1 MAIWANPT
9 RMLSPL
15 DDATSRFE
23 WVREVLGQTL
33 FRVWHEGPLGEEVC
47 RESFGVVVAGPEA
60 GPAMLK
66 LDDGTAPPH
75 ILRFDTLEQAMRAGE
90 AHVALTYAERPTWNL
105 GP

>member
-1 MAIWANPT
+1 MAKWANT
-9 RMLSPL
+9 GRLSSPL

-23 WVREVLGQTL
+23 WVREYVGQTL
-33 FRVWHEGPLGEEVC
+33 TRVWLAPGGTEMC

-75 ILRFDTLEQAMRAGE
+75 ILRFDTLEQAMQAGE
-90 AHVALTYAERPTWNL
+90 AHVALTYTERPTWRVEV
-105 GP
+105 

>member
-9 RMLSPL
+9 RMLHPL
-15 DDATSRFE
+15 DNATSRFE
-23 WVREVLGQTL
+23 WVREGAGQALT
-33 FRVWHEGPLGEEVC
+33 RVWLAPDGLEMC
-47 RESFGVVVAGPEA
+47 RESFGVLVAGPEA

>member
-1 MAIWANPT
+1 MATWADPT

-23 WVREVLGQTL
+23 WVREAVGQTL
-33 FRVWHEGPLGEEVC
+33 TRVWLAPGGTEMC
-47 RESFGVVVAGPEA
+47 RESFGVGVAGPEA

-90 AHVALTYAERPTWNL
+90 AHVALTYVERPTWRL
-105 GP
+105 SP